1 MSFSKLNPLQR
12 SLVSAFSALF
22 AYAVWAYMMNSEHG
36 FPAAIKAAAVQG
48 GYSFLLT
55 FVMTLLIEALYR
67 YVSAVVETENI
78 KIALTWTITC
88 SIIYTGSWWVNVI
101 AGTPEVFDT
110 VILGYVV
117 GGIYTLAYVLGL
129 SAKERIK
136 SGFTQAS

>member
-12 SLVSAFSALF
+12 SLISAFSALF
-22 AYAVWAYMMNSEHG
+22 AYAAWAYMMNSEHG
-36 FPAAIKAAAVQG
+36 FAAAIKAAAVQG
-48 GYSFLLT
+48 GYSFFLT
-55 FVMTLLIEALYR
+55 FVMTLLIEALYG
-67 YVSAVVETENI
+67 YVSTMVETESLKNT
-78 KIALTWTITC
+78 LTWIITC
-88 SIIYTGSWWVNVI
+88 SIIYSSSWWVNVI

-136 SGFTQAS
+136 SGATQAG